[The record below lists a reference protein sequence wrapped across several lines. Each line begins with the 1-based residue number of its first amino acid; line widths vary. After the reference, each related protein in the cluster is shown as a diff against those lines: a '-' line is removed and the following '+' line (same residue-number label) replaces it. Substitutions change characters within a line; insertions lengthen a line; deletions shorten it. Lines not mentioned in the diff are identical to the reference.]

1 MKERVEI
8 LVQGSSGEKKN
19 IDEEG
24 VDKHNGGECY
34 SKYLSS

>member
-8 LVQGSSGEKKN
+8 LVQGSSGEKN
-19 IDEEG
+19 RDEEG

-34 SKYLSS
+34 GKYLSS